1 MKKLLAPH
9 RIMIV
14 DDHPMMRDG
23 LSMRISA
30 QTDLEVCGEAA
41 AEDEAM
47 ELFKQVCPDLVII
60 DISLKSG
67 DGIELIKRI
76 KARNSTVKILVV
88 SAFQESLYAERAMRA
103 GALGYLNKQ
112 ESNEKVIEA
121 IRSVI
126 VGKRYVSCD
135 LTQRLVGQALGKLS
149 ENQDPVDQL
158 TDRELEVFRLIGA
171 GLTTSSIA
179 NQLFLSTHTIDTHR
193 EKIKH
198 KLGAKNGAE
207 LNRMAI
213 IWTMGNY

>member
-1 MKKLLAPH
+1 MV
-9 RIMIV
+9 V
-14 DDHPMMRDG
+14 DDHPLIREG

-30 QTDLEVCGEAA
+30 EPDLEVCGAAA
-41 AEDEAM
+41 AEEEAM
-47 ELFKQVCPDLVII
+47 ELFRQVCPDVVII

-67 DGIELIKRI
+67 DGIELVKRI
-76 KARNSTVKILVV
+76 KARNSTTKILVI

-103 GALGYLNKQ
+103 GASGYLNKQ
-112 ESNEKVIEA
+112 ESHGEVIDA

-126 VGKRYVSCD
+126 LGKRYVSCD

-171 GLTTSSIA
+171 GLTTSNIA
-179 NQLFLSTHTIDTHR
+179 HQLFLSTHTIDTHR